1 MNFFFLEIG
10 LVLHQIDG
18 LFNMFVSF
26 RSVAVFE
33 ATQGNAIVRVI
44 ILSIH
49 GQSELV
55 PGHSLCKF
63 KLVFIAI
70 RKVYHCIV
78 VFLILKI
85 INRGFILLVL
95 LLVYRSR
102 WHCPIHHV
110 GSGRNPSDT
119 KNLNRQN
126 LTSNYSLIKKS
137 LPYF

>member
-10 LVLHQIDG
+10 LVLHQING

-26 RSVAVFE
+26 RSIAVFE
-33 ATQGNAIVRVI
+33 ATEGNAIVRVV
-44 ILSIH
+44 ILRIH
-49 GQSELV
+49 GQSKLV

-70 RKVYHCIV
+70 CKIYHRIV
-78 VFLILKI
+78 VFLILKRI
-85 INRGFILLVL
+85 IYWLILRVL

-102 WHCPIHHV
+102 WHCPIHHA
-110 GSGRNPSDT
+110 GSGRNPLDT

-126 LTSNYSLIKKS
+126 STSYYSLIKNK